1 MTQHGYKVINW
12 RKILGFASIKSKW
25 PCHHP

>member
-12 RKILGFASIKSKW
+12 RKILGFASIKSK
-25 PCHHP
+25 